1 MYRSI
6 ESIHAV
12 TVSSNLHFL
21 LGQTSRQGLDQL
33 LGLLLVRDLQGVQ
46 VLATSDLELGVARGL
61 LDANNLGILAVNKQ
75 ANSKQENDTRIRT
88 SISESDNIDTIHDNV
103 PVSLAHEVSD
113 VADFLGLQTNSQQ
126 STKSKAHGVSNQLS
140 Q

>member
-46 VLATSDLELGVARGL
+46 VLATSDLELGVARSL
-61 LDANNLGILAVNKQ
+61 LDSDNLGILAV
-75 ANSKQENDTRIRT
+75 
-88 SISESDNIDTIHDNV
+88 
-103 PVSLAHEVSD
+103 
-113 VADFLGLQTNSQQ
+113 
-126 STKSKAHGVSNQLS
+126 
-140 Q
+140 